1 MESPGKEPGE
11 STAQKEPPAGA
22 PDAGGRGTGKL
33 SRNILVGLVAG
44 IAVGLFF
51 GESAG
56 HVKIFGDAFIALLK
70 MTVLPYIVVSL
81 VANIGRLSLEKGKR
95 LVFVAAGILTFL
107 LGLGILTVLLVPLF
121 FPQWTSASF
130 FSTSMVTSPPK
141 PDFIHLYIPANPFA
155 SLAEN
160 IVPAVVV
167 FCIFLGVALVG
178 LPGTAGLLDA
188 LDVLAAAINRIN
200 KMVVK
205 LTPYGV
211 FAIAASTA
219 GTMTLEEVG
228 RLQAYLI
235 TYTLLALIL
244 SFLVLPALI
253 AATTPFKH
261 REVLSTFR
269 ATLLTIFA
277 TGKIIVVL
285 PQLIDDAKRL
295 FAREG
300 IEDPEVDASA
310 DILMPLAYPF
320 PNLGTLVIM
329 MFVPF
334 SAWYLGLTLHPS
346 QVAVFLGAGLVS
358 SFVAPIVGIP
368 FLLDLVHIPADM
380 FELFVVSTV
389 YTDRIRVVLGAM
401 HLVALTVIAT
411 AILTGRFKLKLPSLL
426 RLAVVTAIVSIVG
439 IVGVRSWLAHSLAGA
454 YRGDTTFV
462 QMSLLDKPVPTRL
475 FRDHLPPPP
484 EHIPGVSRLEEIR
497 ERGFLRV
504 GYLADHLPF
513 AFVNEDAQLVGF
525 DVEMA
530 NELARDLGVHLELV
544 RLQPG
549 NLVESMRTGTCDLLM
564 TGLVVTPER
573 AMQMSLTR
581 PYLELTAA
589 FIVPDSR
596 RGTFSS
602 MEKVREIPRLR
613 LGVVTSLPSI
623 NRAIKQVLPNAT
635 IVPLRSPRPYLKGEI
650 KNIDALLYSAEA
662 GSAWTLLYPS
672 FSVAIPH
679 PLASHVPVAYAVAQ
693 RDLQLTDFLNQ
704 WLELK
709 RTEGTIDR
717 FYSHWILGEG
727 AREKGPRWSILR
739 DVLHWGRDSTTGQ
752 DTRP

>member
-1 MESPGKEPGE
+1 MAPSTAATHGGATHQAAPGE
-11 STAQKEPPAGA
+11 PPRSGSS
-22 PDAGGRGTGKL
+22 GSGKL
-33 SRNILVGLVAG
+33 SRDIVIGLVFG

-56 HVKIFGDAFIALLK
+56 NLKILGDGFIALLK

-81 VANIGRLSLEKGKR
+81 VANIGRLSLEKGKQ
-95 LVFVAAGILTFL
+95 LVLVAARVLSFL

-121 FPQWTSASF
+121 FPNWTSASF
-130 FSTSMVTSPPK
+130 FSTTMVTTPPK
-141 PDFIHLYIPANPFA
+141 PDFIHLYLPANPFA

-178 LPGTAGLLDA
+178 LPGTEGLLDT
-188 LDVLAAAINRIN
+188 LDVLAVALNKIN

-235 TYTLLALIL
+235 TYTVLALVL

-253 AATTPFKH
+253 AAVTPFKY

-285 PQLIDDAKRL
+285 PQLIDDVKRL
-295 FAREG
+295 FALRQ
-300 IEDPEVDASA
+300 IEDPEVDAAA

-334 SAWYLGLTLHPS
+334 SAWYLGLTLEPS
-346 QVAVFLGAGLVS
+346 QTAVFLGAGLVS

-368 FLLDLVHIPADM
+368 FLLDLVHIPSDM

-411 AILTGRFKLKLPSLL
+411 AILTGRFKLKVHALA
-426 RLAVVTAIVSIVG
+426 RLAVVTAAASIVG
-439 IVGVRSWLAHSLAGA
+439 IVGVRSWLSHSLAGA
-454 YRGDTTFV
+454 YTGDRTFV
-462 QMSLLDKPVPTRL
+462 QMQLLEKPVPSRL
-475 FRDHLPPPP
+475 FRDEAPPPL
-484 EHIPGVSRLEEIR
+484 EHAPGVSRLTEIR
-497 ERGFLRV
+497 DRGYLRV
-504 GYLADHLPF
+504 GYLADRLPF
-513 AFVNEDAQLVGF
+513 AFVNEEGRLVGF

-530 NELARDLGVHLELV
+530 NELARDLGVKLQFV
-544 RLQPG
+544 RLDPAK
-549 NLVESMRTGTCDLLM
+549 LTGSLNDGSCDILM
-564 TGLVVTPER
+564 SGLVVTPER
-573 AMQMSLTR
+573 ALQMSLTR

-589 FIVPDSR
+589 FIVPDPK
-596 RGTFSS
+596 RGEFSS
-602 MEKVREIPRLR
+602 LKKIREIPHLR
-613 LGVVTSLPSI
+613 LGVVASLPSI
-623 NRAIKQVLPNAT
+623 TRAIRQVLPNAT
-635 IVPLRSPRPYLKGEI
+635 IVPLPSPRPYLKGTV

-679 PLASHVPVAYAVAQ
+679 PLATHVPLAYAVTQ

-704 WLELK
+704 WIELK
-709 RTEGTIDR
+709 RTEGTIGR
-717 FYSHWILGEG
+717 FYRHWILGEG
-727 AREKGPRWSILR
+727 AQKAGPRWSILR
-739 DVLHWGRDSTTGQ
+739 NVLRWSEESATSGKN
-752 DTRP
+752 P